1 MNLTEVFG
9 IAWENIFIGLLGAG
23 IVSVLTFSIEYI
35 KNKRIEHKFPL
46 SGNFITKYED
56 LVDNQIVVYTALAKL
71 KQSGNKIH
79 GETWLGTRKWIL
91 DGTIV
96 VESGNV
102 YGIYYSES
110 PWDKSIGEFFL
121 SIDANKKMRG
131 LWSGYDSVND
141 FINSGKYAFEPML
154 EDIEIVNFL
163 KKYSSQILHMAD
175 CELGKNYLDL
185 SDLAL
190 FADKNSL
197 SMCKI
202 AKSGNKVIGFAT
214 SFVISVKDLQQQIH
228 LTAKNLPK
236 FVKASEQICMIKTV
250 VVDGNYQGKGVG
262 YALIESLL
270 TEWHSAGINDFA
282 CIAWKSKDG
291 INIKGLLESFGFTAY
306 TEIKDYWK
314 EDSTNEGFDC
324 PVCGN
329 PCHCSAVIYF
339 GAF

>member
-1 MNLTEVFG
+1 MKIIETFLCGKMGDPALCEDNIVMLEDGVAVIDGVTTKAKHMEHVKTSGRIAVEVLG
-9 IAWENIFIGLLGAG
+9 SHLQTCINWENPFQLLCFLNEKLPQTNHFQQHYLEQVALGR
-23 IVSVLTFSIEYI
+23 IVDIPRAAF
-35 KNKRIEHKFPL
+35 KPAR
-46 SGNFITKYED
+46 
-56 LVDNQIVVYTALAKL
+56 Q
-71 KQSGNKIH
+71 
-79 GETWLGTRKWIL
+79 
-91 DGTIV
+91 
-96 VESGNV
+96 ESQRTLRCV
-102 YGIYYSES
+102 
-110 PWDKSIGEFFL
+110 
-121 SIDANKKMRG
+121 
-131 LWSGYDSVND
+131 
-141 FINSGKYAFEPML
+141 FEPML